1 MSDTPTSERLTEAVD
16 RFVHLW
22 GEMASAWGIN
32 RTMAQLHALL
42 YATETPLDTDAIMA
56 RLEISRGNAN
66 VNLRQLVAWG
76 LVGKVQIAG
85 SRKDYFV
92 AEQDVWALT
101 ATIIREREKREL
113 RPVVVELDAVRAR
126 LGPPSADTSPE
137 ERRLGA
143 RLDELVAFVRLFGQA
158 SEALLPLLD
167 ARNADLIAQLV
178 GFARTMT
185 PTLPSTRAAARMETA
200 PVDGATF

>member
-1 MSDTPTSERLTEAVD
+1 MPDSHTPERLTEAVD

-22 GEMASAWGIN
+22 GDMASAWGIN

-85 SRKDYFV
+85 SRKDYFI

-113 RPVVVELDAVRAR
+113 RPVVAELDAVRAR
-126 LGPPSADTSPE
+126 LDASGADASPE
-137 ERRLGA
+137 EQRLRA
-143 RLDELVAFVRLFGQA
+143 RLDELVAFVRLFGRA

-185 PTLPSTRAAARMETA
+185 PTLPSTRADSALEPAAL
-200 PVDGATF
+200 DGDSL

>member
-1 MSDTPTSERLTEAVD
+1 MPPPDRLLSAID

-42 YATETPLDTDAIMA
+42 YASGTPLDTDAIMA
-56 RLEISRGNAN
+56 RLDISRGNAN
-66 VNLRQLVAWG
+66 VNLRQLVDWG
-76 LVGKVQIAG
+76 LVGKVRIDG

-113 RPVVVELDAVRAR
+113 RPVVAELDAVRESLDAAA
-126 LGPPSADTSPE
+126 SDE
-137 ERRLGA
+137 EHGLRE
-143 RLDELVAFVRLFGQA
+143 RLDNLVGFVRLFGQA

-178 GFARTMT
+178 YFAQRMA
-185 PTLPSTRAAARMETA
+185 PTLPSAAPPASTNR
-200 PVDGATF
+200 P

>member
-1 MSDTPTSERLTEAVD
+1 MPNPSPTTRLTDAVD
-16 RFVHLW
+16 RFVQLW
-22 GEMASAWGIN
+22 GTMASAWGIN

-42 YATETPLDTDAIMA
+42 YATERPLDTDAIMA
-56 RLEISRGNAN
+56 RLSISRGNAN

-76 LVGKVQIAG
+76 LVGRVQMHG

-126 LGPPSADTSPE
+126 LDAPGADASPE
-137 ERRLGA
+137 EVRLRT
-143 RLDELVAFVRLFGQA
+143 RLDDLVAFVRLFAQA

-167 ARNADLIAQLV
+167 ARNVDLIGHLV
-178 GFARTMT
+178 GFARQMT
-185 PTLPSTRAAARMETA
+185 PTATA
-200 PVDGATF
+200 DDGRPVTDDGA